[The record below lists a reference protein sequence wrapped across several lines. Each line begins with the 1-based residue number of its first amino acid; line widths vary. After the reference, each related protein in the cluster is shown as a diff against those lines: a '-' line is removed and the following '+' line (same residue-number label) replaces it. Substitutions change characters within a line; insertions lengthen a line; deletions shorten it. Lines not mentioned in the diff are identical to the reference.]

1 MNEAKIWKNTYISS
15 PNCPKVHNIVH
26 IQFSFRNGYYTNFA
40 VNLICTNNKMKTEI
54 QPQDSN
60 RAEAFRLWMSSPM
73 PMVTLVK
80 TMAVSRLV
88 KVSRK
93 SGIKFTTLMCWCIG
107 KAASQV
113 EEFFTLPEDGRLFRY
128 DRLAVN
134 VIVQNNKGGI
144 NSCDIP
150 FTDDLQQFKRDYLE
164 LTTTAAKNCKSTF
177 LEDHMVIGT
186 SAMIQ
191 TELDCIVN
199 QYTDQFCNPMV
210 MWGKY
215 RKSLFKTTLSISFQF
230 HHVQM
235 DGGHGARFLDELQK
249 TMNAL

>member
-1 MNEAKIWKNTYISS
+1 
-15 PNCPKVHNIVH
+15 
-26 IQFSFRNGYYTNFA
+26 
-40 VNLICTNNKMKTEI
+40 MKTEI
-54 QPQDSN
+54 QPEDSN
-60 RAEAFRLWMSSPM
+60 RAEAFQLWMSSPM

-80 TMAVSRLV
+80 TMDVSRLV
-88 KVSRK
+88 KLSR
-93 SGIKFTTLMCWCIG
+93 STGMKFTMLMCWCIG

-113 EEFFTLPEDGRLFRY
+113 EEFFTLPVDGKLYRY
-128 DRLAVN
+128 DNLAIN
-134 VIVQNNKGGI
+134 VIVKNSKGGI

-150 FTDDLQQFKRDYLE
+150 YSDDIQQFNRDYLM
-164 LTTTAAKNCKSTF
+164 LTTQAANQCKNSF

-186 SAMIQ
+186 SAMIE

-215 RKSLFKTTLSISFQF
+215 CKGWFKTTLPVSFQF

-235 DGGHGARFLDELQK
+235 DGGHAAKFLQCLQDEINELKYIQ
-249 TMNAL
+249 L

>member
-1 MNEAKIWKNTYISS
+1 MKREIDSQESS
-15 PNCPKVHNIVH
+15 
-26 IQFSFRNGYYTNFA
+26 
-40 VNLICTNNKMKTEI
+40 
-54 QPQDSN
+54 
-60 RAEAFRLWMSSPM
+60 RAEAFRMWMASPM

-80 TMAVSRLV
+80 TLDVSRMI
-88 KVSRK
+88 KVCKR
-93 SGIKFTTLMCWCIG
+93 SGMKFTMLMCWCIG

-113 EEFFTLPEDGRLFRY
+113 EEFYTLPVDGKLYCY
-128 DRLAVN
+128 DKLSIN
-134 VIVQNNKGGI
+134 VIVENGKGGI

-150 FTDDLQQFKRDYLE
+150 FSDDLQQFYRDYLA
-164 LTTTAAKNCKSTF
+164 LTALATNECKSTF
-177 LEDHMVIGT
+177 LDDRMVIGT

-215 RKSLFKTTLSISFQF
+215 RKRLFKTTLPVSFQF

-235 DGGHGARFLDELQK
+235 DGGHAAKFLQCLQDEIEK
-249 TMNAL
+249 F

>member
-1 MNEAKIWKNTYISS
+1 
-15 PNCPKVHNIVH
+15 
-26 IQFSFRNGYYTNFA
+26 
-40 VNLICTNNKMKTEI
+40 MKREI
-54 QPQDSN
+54 NPQESN

-80 TMAVSRLV
+80 TLDVSRLV
-88 KVSRK
+88 KASKK
-93 SGIKFTTLMCWCIG
+93 SDIKFTTMICWCIG

-113 EEFFTLPEDGRLFRY
+113 KEFYTLPVDGKLYRY
-128 DRLAVN
+128 DKLAIN
-134 VIVQNNKGGI
+134 VIVENSKGGI

-150 FTDDLQQFKRDYLE
+150 FTDDLQHFNRDYLE
-164 LTTTAAKNCKSTF
+164 LTATVANECKSTF
-177 LEDHMVIGT
+177 LEDHMVVGT

-215 RKSLFKTTLSISFQF
+215 RKGLFKTTLPVSFQF

-235 DGGHGARFLDELQK
+235 DGGHAARFLQRLQDEINGKKNIEDIKNRKKYICKQK
-249 TMNAL
+249 HLSL